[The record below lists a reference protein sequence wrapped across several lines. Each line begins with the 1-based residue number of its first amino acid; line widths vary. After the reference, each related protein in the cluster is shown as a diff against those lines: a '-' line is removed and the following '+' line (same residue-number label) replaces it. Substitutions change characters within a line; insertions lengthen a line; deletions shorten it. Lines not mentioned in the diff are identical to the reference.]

1 MDNKTRTITSFISS
15 KNRQSQENVYDF
27 TIDYPDNILLCRQN
41 EYMELNILSFDMAN
55 TMYNINGNNNSF
67 ELITNGTALS
77 LNIPSGNYNIKTF
90 GNKIQSLINNPNITI
105 VYNEAQNTYTFT
117 KLSTDTNI
125 YKIKPITIGKLI
137 GLNDNQEY
145 TLNFD
150 TGLIDLIDYN
160 KVVIH
165 TNNLSFYYSNVANK
179 QNNQSI
185 FNNVIFWKSKAD
197 IEPYALMRYNNE
209 DGGNSF
215 VYKIQ
220 DKQIPSINFMLKN
233 ERGEFIEDAPD
244 YLMVVQY
251 NFYEMKD
258 TTTSLISIDKQIKE
272 IYNLLIFA
280 LQRLKLLL

>member
-1 MDNKTRTITSFISS
+1 MDNKNRTITSFISS
-15 KNRQSQENVYDF
+15 KNRQTQENVYDF

-67 ELITNGTALS
+67 EIITNGTAVS
-77 LNIPSGNYNIKTF
+77 LNIPAGNYNIKTF

-117 KLSTDTNI
+117 KLSTDTNV

-215 VYKIQ
+215 VYRIQ
-220 DKQIPSINFMLKN
+220 DKQIPSINFQLKN
-233 ERGEFIEDAPD
+233 ERDEFITDAPD

-251 NFYEMKD
+251 NFYEIKD
-258 TTTSLISIDKQIKE
+258 TTTSLISIDKQMKQ
-272 IYNLLIFA
+272 IYTLLMFA

>member
-197 IEPYALMRYNNE
+197 IEPYALIRYNNE

-215 VYKIQ
+215 VYRIQ

-233 ERGEFIEDAPD
+233 ERGEFITDATD

-251 NFYEMKD
+251 NFYEIKD
-258 TTTSLISIDKQIKE
+258 TTTSLISIDKQMKQ
-272 IYNLLIFA
+272 IYTLLMFA